1 MSKTVGEIAKELGFN
16 EYSFS
21 EIFEV
26 HNFEKETVG
35 KLSECGIFINIDELR
50 EKLEYAGKRCTL
62 YAGFIDSFEEEI
74 NKAKHNIN
82 QNVGDVIIR
91 EKWLAVI
98 QTHRDVYEMMGFLT
112 ILQMDAITTAI
123 CLLQAQ
129 NDTERIVL
137 SKHAYTI
144 VYEARTHDLFNKVS
158 AGMHK
163 YPEEIVDSDE
173 LNIFWKDIKGVLKKM
188 ISQKE
193 SEDIRNKL
201 DAHKDKSFINQIA
214 LYKKCDWSTSI
225 INLFAFITLID
236 KIELYMYNIH
246 NKLNVLYDNYKA
258 FIEKRMKQY
267 EDILRQL
274 SDMQGDESIAEKGS
288 LDD

>member
-1 MSKTVGEIAKELGFN
+1 MSKTVGDIAKELGFN
-16 EYSFS
+16 DYSFS
-21 EIFEV
+21 EIFEI
-26 HNFEKETVG
+26 HYSEKETVG
-35 KLSECGIFINIDELR
+35 KLSECGICINIDLLR

-62 YAGFIDSFEEEI
+62 YAGLIDSFEAGI
-74 NKAKHNIN
+74 NKAKHDIN
-82 QNVGDVIIR
+82 QNVGDVIII

-112 ILQMDAITTAI
+112 ILQMDAMTTTI

-144 VYEARTHDLFNKVS
+144 MYEARTHDLFDKVS

-163 YPEEIVDSDE
+163 YPEEIVNSDE
-173 LNIFWKDIKGVLKKM
+173 LSIFWKEIKSVLTKM

-201 DAHKDKSFINQIA
+201 DAHKDKSFINQIT

-236 KIELYMYNIH
+236 KIELFMNKIH
-246 NKLNVLYDNYKA
+246 NKLNVLYDNHKA
-258 FIEKRMKQY
+258 FIEKRIKQC

-274 SDMQGDESIAEKGS
+274 SDMQGDEGIAEK
-288 LDD
+288 